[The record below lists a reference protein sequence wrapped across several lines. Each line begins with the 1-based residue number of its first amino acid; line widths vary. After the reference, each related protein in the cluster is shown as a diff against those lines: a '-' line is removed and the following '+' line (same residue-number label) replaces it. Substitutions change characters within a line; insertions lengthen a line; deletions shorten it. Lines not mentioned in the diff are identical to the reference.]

1 MYLKFAWRY
10 FKARKSTNAINIIA
24 WVTTGVIAFAVC
36 CQLLVLSVFNGLED
50 LVKSLYASFYTD
62 LKIEPESGKTFVL
75 TPDKLLQ
82 IKKDDRIGHVSLFLE
97 EKALIQNGEIQSVI
111 QLKGVDEN
119 FRLVSGLPAKVY
131 KGSFNIGTAALPQL
145 VLGAGVQSAA
155 GVTMNEAFGPEP
167 LTLILPRVDLP
178 HAAPLESLSEGIAT
192 PSGVFSIQQDFD
204 NQYVITNLPF
214 LRAQLG
220 MDADR
225 FSGAELKL
233 KSGADVEAVRN
244 RLQELL
250 GPSTKVLTRYEQN
263 KSLYSTMRAEKWI
276 IYGILTL
283 VLIIAAFNMI
293 GALTM
298 LVLEKKQDISVLNS
312 MGAHKGQIRR
322 IFITEGLLLGGIGAC
337 LGLLMAYLLC
347 FLQMKFHLIKI
358 SGTSFIINYF
368 PVSLLLSDFMLV
380 SVTVMSIV
388 LFASWLPTKKA
399 STEALSLK

>member
-62 LKIEPESGKTFVL
+62 LKIEPAQGKTMLL
-75 TPDKLLQ
+75 TAEHLAF
-82 IKKDDRIGHVSLFLE
+82 IRKDDRIDKISCYLE
-97 EKALIQNGEIQSVI
+97 EKALLENGDIQSVI

-119 FRLVSGLPAKVY
+119 FREVSGLPEKVY
-131 KGSFNIGTAALPQL
+131 KGRFDIGTAEAPQL
-145 VLGAGVQSAA
+145 VMGAGVQNAS
-155 GVTMNEAFGPEP
+155 GITMNEAFGPEK
-167 LTLILPRVDLP
+167 LALILPRADRP
-178 HAAPLESLSEGIAT
+178 DAPPLESLSEGIAT
-192 PSGVFSIQQDFD
+192 PAGVFSIQQDFD

-214 LRAQLG
+214 LQTQLG
-220 MDADR
+220 LPPHY

-233 KSGADVEAVRN
+233 KPGADATVVRHSLQD
-244 RLQELL
+244 RL
-250 GPSTKVLTRYEQN
+250 GKSYKVLTRFEQN
-263 KSLYSTMRAEKWI
+263 MSLYSTMRAEKWI

-298 LVLEKKQDISVLNS
+298 LVLEKKEDISVLNS
-312 MGAHKGQIRR
+312 MGAHAGQIRR
-322 IFITEGLLLGGIGAC
+322 IFITEGLLLGGIGAII
-337 LGLLMAYLLC
+337 GLTMAYLLC
-347 FLQMKFHLIKI
+347 ILQMKFHLIKI
-358 SGTSFIINYF
+358 SGTSFIIDYF
-368 PVSLLLSDFMLV
+368 PVRLLLTDLLLV
-380 SVTVMSIV
+380 SSTVMAIV

-399 STEALSLK
+399 SSEALSLK